1 MVGTGLGL
9 ATASAGG
16 VSYGHWVE
24 TEWLEVVRRE
34 LHFEQL
40 PAGLDGLRIA
50 LLADFH
56 LYPNTRLEFIEQC
69 VTAAQQLQPD
79 LVVLGGDFVQAKA
92 EAIFDLAPAL
102 ARLNSTL
109 GTFCILGNHDYWKGR
124 KIVERGLQD
133 SRLPLLRNAGRTL
146 RYCGEN
152 FYLAGVDDCW
162 AGQPD
167 LNAAMTGHP
176 AGTFTI
182 LLSHEPDPASD
193 YARDERIA
201 LQLSGHS
208 HGGQVRFPVI
218 GSPFLPPYGRRYD
231 MGLYRIGKMLL
242 YTNRG
247 IGVTAPIRLNCRPEV
262 TLVTLRAGVER
273 VPSDVEVS

>member
-1 MVGTGLGL
+1 MVGTGFGL

-24 TEWLEVVRRE
+24 TEWLEVVHRQLR
-34 LHFEQL
+34 FEHL
-40 PAGLDGLRIA
+40 PPGLDGLRIA

-56 LYPNTRLEFIEQC
+56 LYPNTRLEYIEQC
-69 VTAAQQLQPD
+69 VAAAQQLRPD
-79 LVVLGGDFVQAKA
+79 LVLLGGDFVQATA
-92 EAIFDLAPAL
+92 EAIFDLAPVL
-102 ARLNSTL
+102 ARLDSTL
-109 GTFCILGNHDYWKGR
+109 GSFCVLGNHDYWKGR
-124 KIVERGLQD
+124 KIVEQGLRESQ
-133 SRLPLLRNAGRTL
+133 LPLLRNVGRTL
-146 RYCGEN
+146 QFGGEA

-167 LNAAMTGHP
+167 LTTAMAGHP
-176 AGTFTI
+176 EGTFTI

-193 YARDERIA
+193 YARDRRIA

-208 HGGQVRFPVI
+208 HGGQVRFPLI

-262 TLVTLRAGVER
+262 TLLTLRARAEP
-273 VPSDVEVS
+273 VPSDAEIS